1 MLANLALKCHEIS
14 FNIALLFFGD
24 TCMVNGYLIFK
35 SGYFPDALGVLMQ
48 AAGGCYLVA
57 CWAAPFASA
66 LASILPAA
74 LLPCLV
80 GELSWCL
87 WMLVKGVD
95 STKWQERVR
104 MNQKV

>member
-57 CWAAPFASA
+57 CWAA
-66 LASILPAA
+66 
-74 LLPCLV
+74 LLPL
-80 GELSWCL
+80 L
-87 WMLVKGVD
+87 WQVSCQPRCYRAWLANYPGVCGC
-95 STKWQERVR
+95 W
-104 MNQKV
+104 

>member
-35 SGYFPDALGVLMQ
+35 SGYFPKALGVLMQ
-48 AAGGCYLVA
+48 VAGGCYLVA

-66 LASILPAA
+66 LASSILLAA

-80 GELSWCL
+80 GALSWCL
-87 WMLVKGVD
+87 WMLVKGMGSEAV
-95 STKWQERVR
+95 
-104 MNQKV
+104 

>member
-24 TCMVNGYLIFK
+24 TCMVNGHLILK

-104 MNQKV
+104 MNQQV

>member
-57 CWAAPFASA
+57 CWAALFASA

-80 GELSWCL
+80 GELSGYL
-87 WMLVKGVD
+87 
-95 STKWQERVR
+95 
-104 MNQKV
+104 